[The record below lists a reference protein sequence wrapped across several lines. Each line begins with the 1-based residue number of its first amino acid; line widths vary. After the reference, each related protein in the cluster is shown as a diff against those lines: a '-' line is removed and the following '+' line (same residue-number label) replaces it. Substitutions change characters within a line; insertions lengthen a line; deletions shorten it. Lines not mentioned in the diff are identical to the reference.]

1 VTAKPVR
8 GGVLLLVDGALF
20 FVPASLAVRIAPWP
34 RVTPVPG
41 APPGLLG
48 MAMHEGI
55 VVPVLSIGEARGEMV
70 VVQYAGELVGLVGA
84 QVVRSGTFPVV
95 SDRADAIE
103 HEGSPV
109 RPLDV
114 AAVYARVQSGA
125 RAGPW
130 G

>member
-1 VTAKPVR
+1 LR
-8 GGVLLLVDGALF
+8 VDGALF
-20 FVPASLAVRIAPWP
+20 FVPASLAIRIAPWP

-41 APPGLLG
+41 SPPGLLG
-48 MAMHEGI
+48 MAMHEGY
-55 VVPVLSIGEARGEMV
+55 VVPVIAIGSARGEMV

-84 QVVRSGTFPVV
+84 DIVRTGTFPVV
-95 SDRADAIE
+95 TERPEAIE
-103 HEGSPV
+103 HEGAPV

-125 RAGPW
+125 RAGRW